1 MKLVIRDRREESDG
15 VVSLLLEHPEGDSL
29 PQWQPGA
36 HLDLILG
43 NGLVRQYS
51 LASDPADRRRY
62 RVGVLREPQSRGG
75 SEFVHTALNVGDLVE
90 VSAPRNNFALHVSP
104 KYVFIAGG
112 IGVTP
117 ILPMVAAAD
126 AAGADWRLVY
136 GGRTRAS
143 MAFLPE
149 LAVYGDKVQL
159 VPQDEL
165 GHPDLPGLLGQP
177 IPETLVYVCGPDPL
191 LTAVERNMT
200 AWPDGSLHLER
211 FAPKEQEFEPDH
223 EFEVEFVDSGLTAT
237 VPVGVS
243 ILSVAE
249 GAGLNVFSSCQEG
262 TCGTCETTIVAG
274 RAEHR
279 DSLLTPA
286 ERDAQTTMMICV
298 SRAERG
304 CAKLSLQL

>member
-1 MKLVIRDRREESDG
+1 V
-15 VVSLLLEHPEGDSL
+15 P
-29 PQWQPGA
+29 
-36 HLDLILG
+36 
-43 NGLVRQYS
+43 
-51 LASDPADRRRY
+51 
-62 RVGVLREPQSRGG
+62 
-75 SEFVHTALNVGDLVE
+75 
-90 VSAPRNNFALHVSP
+90 
-104 KYVFIAGG
+104 
-112 IGVTP
+112 P
-117 ILPMVAAAD
+117 ILPMVAAAEK
-126 AAGADWRLVY
+126 AGADWRLVY

-149 LAVYGDKVQL
+149 LEQYGDKVTL

-177 IPETLVYVCGPDPL
+177 LPETLVYVCGPDPL
-191 LTAVERNMT
+191 LNAVETNMA
-200 AWPDGSLHLER
+200 AWADALHLER
-211 FAPKEQEFEPDH
+211 FAPKEQEFDEDH
-223 EFEVEFVDSGLTAT
+223 EFEVEFVDSGITAT

-262 TCGTCETTIVAG
+262 TCGTCETPIVAG

-279 DSLLTPA
+279 DSLLTPT

-304 CAKLSLQL
+304 CPKLSLQL